1 MRKCVKMIVTD
12 YHDVDVFYK
21 ALKKRANVGAVEGV
35 AEPLSD
41 EELQIVVYGPKE
53 SVDEFVGAVEDTVI
67 TIAEEGDDQASELM
81 VEPFI
86 KEEDYRGVFRFIKK
100 S

>member
-1 MRKCVKMIVTD
+1 MRKCIKMIVTD
-12 YHDVDVFYK
+12 YHDIDAFYK
-21 ALKKRANVGAVEGV
+21 AVKKYADFAQVEGV
-35 AEPLSD
+35 AEPLSE

-53 SVDEFVGAVEDTVI
+53 SVDDFVCAVEDAVI
-67 TIAEEGDDQASELM
+67 TVAEESSQGSGLM

-100 S
+100 T